1 MVKREKEKKK
11 KEGKNISGRKL
22 LRIPFVQ
29 GGRDRSIT
37 KKTRFRIHTD
47 PGFLSLSIL
56 TARSFEKMMTK
67 SFCRFTDASPE
78 KCQPGCDYPNET
90 KKKRKKKKKEGER
103 GLKKRRKRRDDQGDC
118 IYICIYTQQQQ
129 ERSSAPL
136 ARNCF
141 CTTWRG
147 KRNSIESE
155 LNLERALYFNFY
167 ST

>member
-103 GLKKRRKRRDDQGDC
+103 GLKKRGLYIYMYIHATTTRK
-118 IYICIYTQQQQ
+118 
-129 ERSSAPL
+129 
-136 ARNCF
+136 
-141 CTTWRG
+141 
-147 KRNSIESE
+147 IECPSCEE
-155 LNLERALYFNFY
+155 LFLYDMEGEEK
-167 ST
+167 

>member
-78 KCQPGCDYPNET
+78 KCQPGCDYPN
-90 KKKRKKKKKEGER
+90 KKKKKKEKR
-103 GLKKRRKRRDDQGDC
+103 KKRRRKGVEKKEKTTRRPRGLY
-118 IYICIYTQQQQ
+118 IYMYIH
-129 ERSSAPL
+129 A
-136 ARNCF
+136 
-141 CTTWRG
+141 TTTR
-147 KRNSIESE
+147 KIECPSCEE
-155 LNLERALYFNFY
+155 LFLYDMEGEEK
-167 ST
+167 